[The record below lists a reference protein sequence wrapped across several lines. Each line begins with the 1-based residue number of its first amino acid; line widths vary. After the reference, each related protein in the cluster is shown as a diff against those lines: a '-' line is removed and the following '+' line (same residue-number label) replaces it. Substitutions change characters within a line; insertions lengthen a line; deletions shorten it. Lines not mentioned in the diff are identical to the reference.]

1 MLSECQTR
9 ITTVSKLSTEHRIFK
24 SWKMDITFSHSCL
37 KLFLMIRKVKLVFFF
52 LFQLEFGEAH
62 LIVTD
67 KLESFLVI
75 YQLN

>member
-37 KLFLMIRKVKLVFFF
+37 KLFLMIWKVKLVVFFC

-62 LIVTD
+62 LNVTD

-75 YQLN
+75 Y

>member
-37 KLFLMIRKVKLVFFF
+37 KLFLMIWKVKLVFF

-67 KLESFLVI
+67 KLESSLVI